1 MERKKRPDEGSV
13 ESLQR
18 LSDDDYWGCASKGFD
33 FSEEWSSSAENSKLS
48 SLSLTMRKNDDLNQ
62 FDLLRCDGLNE
73 IAENKSSSEELW
85 ASHILTV
92 EEEKQAQKL
101 AKSFNPLEFHLKE
114 KLERKTLTA
123 AQTIGNI
130 VLGLDYNLK
139 PFKAKEQKLELLK
152 AAVDSHDGNAILVV
166 VIFLKNTLKKSI
178 FQREL
183 GNFPDAVNMYLS
195 YLNEDHEV
203 DELTNMMLLLNKPED
218 AAMLKYDAA
227 IMTQA
232 PDRKLKLLENCLNTH
247 FQVGSVH
254 RFLRESV
261 LEHKTCIEDQLVL
274 EDHRISS
281 EVNDDVTAKFFE
293 ELTGKKELLDSSV
306 MSNLIF
312 CLLYFYNVPKIAFI
326 SPSNIRSRYN
336 LSQKQYTWCAL
347 RTLAATNKWAEIEEL
362 FLSKNWL
369 RTVKMRSCIG
379 FVRVL
384 EILAKRGAPPEVMK
398 KYISCLESQDSKL
411 FYAKKYKCHS
421 VVIEILKKNRDRLG
435 LIEYKA
441 TLPPHSVD
449 FCTATTILNNEPV
462 NWRN

>member
-1 MERKKRPDEGSV
+1 MERKKHSDEGSV

-18 LSDDDYWGCASKGFD
+18 LSDDDYWESASKGFD
-33 FSEEWSSSAENSKLS
+33 FSEEWSSSAKNSKLS
-48 SLSLTMRKNDDLNQ
+48 SLFTMRKNDELNQ
-62 FDLLRCDGLNE
+62 YDLLRCAGLNE
-73 IAENKSSSEELW
+73 VAENKTSSEELW
-85 ASHILTV
+85 ASHILSV
-92 EEEKQAQKL
+92 EEEIQAQKL

-114 KLERKTLTA
+114 NLEKKSLTA
-123 AQTIGNI
+123 AQTIRNI
-130 VLGLDYNLK
+130 VLGLDFNLK

-166 VIFLKNTLKKSI
+166 VMFLKNTLKKSI

-227 IMTQA
+227 ILTQS
-232 PDRKLKLLENCLNTH
+232 PDRKLKLIENCLNTH

-254 RFLRESV
+254 RFLRETV
-261 LEHKTCIEDQLVL
+261 LEHKTCIKDQIVL
-274 EDHRISS
+274 EEHTISS
-281 EVNDDVTAKFFE
+281 EENDDITSKLFE

-306 MSNLIF
+306 MCNLIF
-312 CLLYFYNVPKIAFI
+312 CLLYFYNVAKIAFI

-347 RTLAATNKWAEIEEL
+347 RTLAATNKWSEIEEL

-379 FVRVL
+379 FIRVL
-384 EILAKRGAPPEVMK
+384 EVLSKRGAPPEVMK
-398 KYISCLESQDSKL
+398 KYISCLESQDTKL
-411 FYAKKYKCHS
+411 FFAKKYKCHS
-421 VVIEILKKNRDRLG
+421 LVIEILKKNRDRLG

-449 FCTATTILNNEPV
+449 YCTATTILNNEPV